1 MKVYA
6 IINQKGGVGKTT
18 SVLNLGAG
26 LAREG
31 KRVLLVDLDPQG
43 SLSRSAGFSVGED
56 DFTVAEALA
65 GNQDLD
71 QAIRRHESEYPYSVA
86 VSDIRLSSMELE
98 LVGVHDRNQR
108 LRGLIDELGDQFD
121 YVLIDC
127 SPSLSI
133 LTIMAMVASDEIIV
147 PVSPQFLPLD
157 GLADLLKVIGI
168 TSRSIGREIRVGGIL
183 ITMVNTRRSLDRQ
196 VIEAIR
202 AKFPTETYQAVV
214 KNLSKVAEAPASG
227 MDLFEY
233 DPRGEAAEAYKAVS
247 REIIQRDTMKKR
259 R

>member
-1 MKVYA
+1 M
-6 IINQKGGVGKTT
+6 
-18 SVLNLGAG
+18 
-26 LAREG
+26 
-31 KRVLLVDLDPQG
+31 DLDPQG
-43 SLSRSAGFSVGED
+43 SLSRSAGFTDIRDD

-65 GNQDLD
+65 GGDGLD
-71 QAIRRHESEYPYSVA
+71 HAVRVHESDYPYSVA

-98 LVGVHDRNQR
+98 LVGVHDRNHR
-108 LRGLIDELGDQFD
+108 LRKLIDGLEGNYD

-147 PVSPQFLPLD
+147 PVAPQFLPLD
-157 GLADLLKVIGI
+157 GLADLLKVIELTTKSTGK
-168 TSRSIGREIRVGGIL
+168 EIRLGGIL
-183 ITMVNTRRSLDRQ
+183 ITLVNGRRALDRQ

-202 AKFPTETYQAVV
+202 QRFPEETYQTVI

-227 MDLFEY
+227 TDLFQY
-233 DPRGEAAEAYKAVS
+233 APGHEATQAYEAVA
-247 REIIQRDTMKKR
+247 REIIQRDSKKKR